1 MNELENTNGQELIN
15 QDLRIHPYLE
25 DALTHSAKVE
35 EVNQEEEVLSSRI
48 MSDREYREWVKQN
61 EKRMG
66 EEFRQEMMERE
77 GGYLDPHWDWGEEFR
92 EWKHRKYGPPTEFNH
107 ARGNLGGPGP
117 PPFTG
122 TCGALKKNHNHPHL
136 EDRNNQQLDKL
147 RIEEGELPP
156 VPEIES
162 ESLNAAELEAQETAE
177 IMLQGRLL
185 DRVSSGATA
194 EKEAQKQLENHL
206 NKTLSLENKN
216 GEDA

>member
-1 MNELENTNGQELIN
+1 MNFG
-15 QDLRIHPYLE
+15 
-25 DALTHSAKVE
+25 
-35 EVNQEEEVLSSRI
+35 
-48 MSDREYREWVKQN
+48 
-61 EKRMG
+61 
-66 EEFRQEMMERE
+66 
-77 GGYLDPHWDWGEEFR
+77 

-107 ARGNLGGPGP
+107 ARGNLEAPR

-162 ESLNAAELEAQETAE
+162 ESLNAAELEAQTAE

-185 DRVSSGATA
+185 DRVSRALLPKKKLRT
-194 EKEAQKQLENHL
+194 
-206 NKTLSLENKN
+206 T
-216 GEDA
+216 